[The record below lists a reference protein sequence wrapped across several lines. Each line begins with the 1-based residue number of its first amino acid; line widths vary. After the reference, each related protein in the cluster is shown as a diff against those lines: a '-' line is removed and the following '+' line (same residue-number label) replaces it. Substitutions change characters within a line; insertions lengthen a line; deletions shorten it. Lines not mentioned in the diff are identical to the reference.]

1 MMFKLFHLSNGIT
14 CIIHRLWQIINTG
27 TIHTD
32 PTQRLTK
39 QIIHLLQ
46 KVGEKQVCSQFEV
59 KNSN

>member
-1 MMFKLFHLSNGIT
+1 M
-14 CIIHRLWQIINTG
+14 IHRLWQIINTG

-46 KVGEKQVCSQFEV
+46 KVGEKHVCSQFEV